1 MQFLLAWFVGVLEI
15 LVPGQ
20 SKTSGQVP
28 KGESKAYRAPGAS

>member
-20 SKTSGQVP
+20 TKTSGQVS
-28 KGESKAYRAPGAS
+28 KESRDYRAPGAS